1 MSREYVEK
9 RLREIAEAQA
19 RSPQRS
25 PAASPVPSAKPPRK
39 SQELLRPSAP
49 RRAARTP
56 AKRLSD
62 APAPPP
68 SLPRAH
74 VSGRFV
80 YECKRGIVAD
90 PFSRESPVGEFLD
103 LLLGMLQAR
112 PAYVHPSDIPR
123 YSALVRRFRGS
134 MYHDGTDSTPVAIL
148 PLARLHL
155 ALNEWVNS
163 VLREAADPLLPSF
176 CLDTA
181 RFIEAHAYGRFFY
194 SQREHWQLLPMTCR
208 TERNGQSELSRDQQ
222 LKRAVTS
229 AVKGL
234 IVRCAIPS
242 GCRIFDLRNKVAVAE
257 SAEAFVEIQ
266 RCHLS
271 QGFGVDYSEHLVA
284 EQDAPMRHD
293 IADDFRFLANYWP
306 PLCIGQLRRGEACPY
321 RYEADLHRVQIPA
334 RWITAWLDFS
344 STQDSGSVPLW
355 ERLPAW
361 AEHGP

>member
-9 RLREIAEAQA
+9 RLREIAEARA
-19 RSPQRS
+19 RS
-25 PAASPVPSAKPPRK
+25 PAASAIPSAKPPTK
-39 SQELLRPSAP
+39 SRESSRPSAP
-49 RRAARTP
+49 RRAAARTTVKKP
-56 AKRLSD
+56 PS

-90 PFSRESPVGEFLD
+90 PFNLDSAVGEYLD
-103 LLLGMLQAR
+103 LLLGMLEAR
-112 PAYVHPSDIPR
+112 PPYVHSSDIPR
-123 YSALVRRFRGS
+123 YGALVRRFRAS
-134 MYHDGTDSTPVAIL
+134 MYDDWPDPTPVATL

-155 ALNEWVNS
+155 ALNEWVNNG
-163 VLREAADPLLPSF
+163 LRDATDPLLPSF

-194 SQREHWQLLPMTCR
+194 SQREHWQLLPVLSKA
-208 TERNGQSELSRDQQ
+208 ERHWQSELSRDQQ
-222 LKRAVTS
+222 LKRGITS

-234 IVRCAIPS
+234 IVRCAIPP

-257 SAEAFVEIQ
+257 SGEAFVEIQ

-271 QGFGVDYSEHLVA
+271 QGFGVEYSEHLVT

-293 IADDFRFLANYWP
+293 IAGEFRFLANYWP
-306 PLCIGQLRRGEACPY
+306 PLAIGQVRRGEACPY
-321 RYEADLHRVQIPA
+321 RYEADLHRVQIPG

-355 ERLPAW
+355 EDVPTW
-361 AEHGP
+361 AE